1 MKELDNQV
9 WFVYDGDCPICNG
22 AANAFMIKKT
32 VGTLNIID
40 ARTQKNHPVMIEINN
55 LDLNLDDGMV
65 IKLKNKLYHGADA
78 LHVMALI
85 GSNSGIFNQIN
96 YFLFRSKI
104 LSKICYPFLRF
115 CRNVALWIKG
125 VKKINC

>member
-1 MKELDNQV
+1 MKKSKDQV
-9 WFVYDGDCPICNG
+9 WFIYDGECPICRS

-40 ARTQKNHPVMIEINN
+40 ARTQKSHPVMIEVNN
-55 LDLNLDDGMV
+55 LNLNLDDGMV
-65 IKLKNKLYHGADA
+65 IKLKNKLYHGADV

-115 CRNVALWIKG
+115 CRNFVLLIKG
-125 VKKINC
+125 VQKIN